1 MKKNADGP
9 LTLYVQKDSP
19 GKDKEE
25 HLPPAPN
32 DLIHLVTRLYN
43 PKTEPPSILPPGEG
57 TWKSPGIVQA
67 N

>member
-25 HLPPAPN
+25 QPAP
-32 DLIHLVTRLYN
+32 R
-43 PKTEPPSILPPGEG
+43 
-57 TWKSPGIVQA
+57 A
-67 N
+67 